1 MMISAADQDNAV
13 LDRIIGER
21 RSHRRFAAGI
31 PSEEMIE
38 SIIHA
43 GLHAPYAAA
52 AIGSGTDY
60 FRRFFVLRKGSKA
73 MQAVIPLVFA
83 EAVAMANAL
92 EQQATRDAGLR
103 EQAAGFLERLAM
115 IRGMDMVPGVGPA
128 PAYIVVA
135 EKKGFPPVEAQSL
148 FASIENMW
156 LKATALGL
164 GFQVVSITAQMA
176 DNAAFCRIL
185 GIEPGRWALMGC
197 AIGYPDGTLSPSI
210 RPSEKEVTAWLE

>member
-1 MMISAADQDNAV
+1 MTASADQDNAV

-21 RSHRRFAAGI
+21 RSHRKFAAGI
-31 PSEEMIE
+31 PSNEMIE

-60 FRRFFVLRKGSKA
+60 FRRFFVIRKDSKA
-73 MQAVIPLVFA
+73 MQALIPLVFG
-83 EAVAMANAL
+83 EAVAMADAL
-92 EQQATRDAGLR
+92 ERETARNAGLR

-115 IRGMDMVPGVGPA
+115 IRGMGMVPGVGTA
-128 PAYIVVA
+128 PVYLVVA

-148 FASIENMW
+148 FACMENMW

-176 DNAAFCRIL
+176 ENTAFCHIL
-185 GIEPGRWALMGC
+185 GIEPGKWALMGC
-197 AIGYPDGTLSPSI
+197 AIGHPAGTLSPSI